1 MSQDPRDED
10 EPPASPIE
18 QAEAAAFARRV
29 ADLLDGEP
37 LAPAMAVDDRAMVIA
52 AGQILASSNVVELDP
67 VRQRRIIDRA
77 FELGASSHAAVE
89 VDSSASWPA
98 PRRQAE
104 RAMRAL
110 PWAVA
115 SIAAAA
121 AVVLFVIRPTD
132 RREAR
137 DPAALPIEMTSRAS
151 DDLVGRIPRAEVSA
165 ASARVDAIWSDRM
178 AGYRALRLGG
188 PR

>member
-1 MSQDPRDED
+1 VSDPRDDD
-10 EPPASPIE
+10 ELAASPVE
-18 QAEAAAFARRV
+18 QAEAAAFGRRV

-77 FELGASSHAAVE
+77 LALGLSARAGVE
-89 VDSSASWPA
+89 ADSSASWPA

-115 SIAAAA
+115 SLAAAA
-121 AVVLFVIRPTD
+121 AVILFVTRPAD
-132 RREAR
+132 REAR
-137 DPAALPIEMTSRAS
+137 DPAAPPVELTSRPS
-151 DDLVGRIPRAEVSA
+151 DDLVGRIPRAEVA
-165 ASARVDAIWSDRM
+165 AATGRIDAIWSDRM
-178 AGYRALRLGG
+178 AGYRALQLGG
-188 PR
+188 RR